1 MSNNVDDYIQ
11 QGMYGHKETKRAERK
26 KFLGTIR
33 ERIVIALTV
42 GQVRERGIYKQVEDS
57 IKENR
62 SAHLYLN
69 GNINYGVLSKY
80 TKIAS
85 KNNVLYTIVTN
96 LEADTD
102 IGLVLAYDYAIDK
115 EEIFV
120 EKEVPLPKT
129 EEKKKKGVAGL
140 LKRLFQQGE

>member
-33 ERIVIALTV
+33 ERIVIALTL
-42 GQVRERGIYKQVEDS
+42 GQVRERGIYKQVEES
-57 IKENR
+57 IKENKA
-62 SAHLYLN
+62 AHLYLN
-69 GNINYGVLSKY
+69 GTINYAVLSKY

-102 IGLVLAYDYAIDK
+102 IGLVLAYDHAIDK

-120 EKEVPLPKT
+120 EKKEPLPKT
-129 EEKKKKGVAGL
+129 ETKSKKGLAGFF
-140 LKRLFQQGE
+140 KKLFQQG